1 MLLLYKLVYI
11 IKNQQIKKEEKD
23 YKIFLD
29 QKIKLIYLKLKKYQM
44 MNKLMNGLLEV
55 KKNLKHLMNKIDKDI
70 NQKN

>member
-70 NQKN
+70 NKKN

>member
-70 NQKN
+70 N

>member
-29 QKIKLIYLKLKKYQM
+29 QKIKLIYLKQKKYQM
-44 MNKLMNGLLEV
+44 MNK
-55 KKNLKHLMNKIDKDI
+55 
-70 NQKN
+70 